1 MRNLQ
6 LPGRSP
12 VFARNAAI
20 ATSHPLATA
29 AGLSIL
35 KSGGNAVDAAIAACA
50 VMCVVEPAMTG
61 IGGDCFALY
70 APKGASKPI
79 ALNGSGKAPKA
90 ATLAKLQE
98 LGIKDEIPLH
108 SPHAV
113 TVPGAI
119 AAWSKLLA
127 DHGSKSFAEI
137 LAPAIEYAEQGYVVH
152 SRVAFDW
159 EGDAAELA
167 ADPDSARI
175 MLVDGKAPKAGSVH
189 RQPEL
194 AETLKKIA
202 AGGRD
207 AFYTG
212 EVAEDMVAKL
222 NSVGGLHTMD
232 DFAAA
237 DAEYVEPIKTNYRGY
252 DIYECPPNGQ
262 GICALMILNILAGF
276 DVASLNEADRVHLIA
291 EATKIGYNQR
301 NAYVADPKFSNV
313 PVEWMLGDEHTAQ
326 MRAMVDMKKAGN
338 FKDSDFPVHR
348 DTIYLSCIDEQGNAI
363 SFINSLF
370 SGFGSMIMAPKS
382 GVMLHSRGNSF
393 HVKEGH
399 PNCIEPRKRP
409 MHTIIPGF
417 AFKNGTPVAPFGV
430 MGGQYQSTGQANFIS
445 NVVDRGLDVQEAM
458 DAPRSFATTEGV
470 LQVECTF
477 EEATYATLEARGH
490 TLERVDK
497 PIGGS
502 QCVWRD
508 PETGILQAGSDPR
521 KDGHASGY

>member
-1 MRNLQ
+1 MRNFQ

-12 VFARNAAI
+12 VFARRAAI
-20 ATSHPLATA
+20 ATSHPLATQ

-79 ALNGSGKAPKA
+79 ALNGSGKAPAA
-90 ATLAKLQE
+90 ATLAKLNE
-98 LGIKDEIPLH
+98 LGLKDEIPLH

-119 AAWSKLLA
+119 AAWAKLIE
-127 DHGSKSFAEI
+127 DHQPRATPPKP
-137 LAPAIEYAEQGYVVH
+137 AP
-152 SRVAFDW
+152 
-159 EGDAAELA
+159 
-167 ADPDSARI
+167 
-175 MLVDGKAPKAGSVH
+175 PKAGTIHS
-189 RQPEL
+189 QPLL

-207 AFYTG
+207 AFYKG

-222 NSVGGLHTMD
+222 NSLGGLHTMD

-237 DAEYVEPIKTNYRGY
+237 DVEYVEPIRTDYKGY
-252 DIYECPPNGQ
+252 DIYEIPPNGQ

-276 DVASLNEADRVHLIA
+276 DMKSLSEADRVHVIA
-291 EATKIGYNQR
+291 EATKIGYHQR
-301 NAYVADPKFSNV
+301 DRYVADQKFSDV
-313 PVEWMLGDEHTAQ
+313 PVEWMLGEEHTAQ
-326 MRAMVDMKKAGN
+326 MRAMVDMDKAGN
-338 FKDSDFPVHR
+338 FEDSDFPLHR

-370 SGFGSMIMAPKS
+370 SGFGSTIMAPKS

-393 HVKEGH
+393 HLKEGH

-417 AFKNGTPVAPFGV
+417 VYKNGTAVAPFGV

-445 NVVDRGLDVQEAM
+445 NVVDLGHDIQEAM
-458 DAPRSFATTEGV
+458 DAPRSFATEGV
-470 LQVECTF
+470 LQVESTF
-477 EEATYATLEARGH
+477 APETYTALETKGH
-490 TLERVDK
+490 TLERLDK
-497 PIGGS
+497 ATGGS

-508 PETGILQAGSDPR
+508 PETGVLQAGSDPR
-521 KDGHASGY
+521 KDGMAIGY